1 MIRFEN
7 LIMEELE
14 GEFPRD
20 KYNTLIKLKTI
31 ASSPNGV
38 KKKASELIFISQ
50 INRNGDGLKV
60 LSDTEAKELSED
72 NFLDTY
78 AMHHLSLSENT
89 YIAIG
94 FNSYVVKIK

>member
-31 ASSPNGV
+31 ASNPNGL

-50 INRNGDGLKV
+50 INRDGNGLKV
-60 LSDTEAKELSED
+60 LSDAEAKELSD
-72 NFLDTY
+72 DKLFDTY
-78 AMHHLSLSENT
+78 AMHHLSISEGT
-89 YIAIG
+89 CLAIG